1 MMLGR
6 LRKLSND
13 PDGVQVVSIAL
24 NADFREAYDEF
35 VGQDISV
42 DIKPWKKGR
51 SLEANAFAWLL
62 IGKISEKMQAIE
74 PDGYW
79 TPERVYLD
87 AISGIGGIYAIAEM
101 PLDAVEVFRQIWTY
115 RHIGRRVEIMDE
127 DGSTANVRISYG
139 SSDFDTAQMST
150 LINILIQQAEALGI
164 PTLSDQ
170 EIERMLGN
178 WKKTEERRKENGKT
192 DQKAG

>member
-24 NADFREAYDEF
+24 NSDFREAYDEL
-35 VGQDISV
+35 VDKDISV

-51 SLEANAFAWLL
+51 SLEANAFAWSL
-62 IGKISEKMQAIE
+62 IGNISARMQTIE

-87 AISGIGGIYAIAEM
+87 AIQDIGGIYAVAEM
-101 PLDAVEVFRQIWTY
+101 PVEAVDFFRRSWTY
-115 RHIGRRVEIMDE
+115 RHIGRRVEILDD
-127 DGSTANVRISYG
+127 DGRTANVRISYG
-139 SSDFDTAQMST
+139 SSDFDTAQMSI
-150 LINILIQQAEALGI
+150 LINILIQQAESLGI
-164 PTLSDQ
+164 PTITDQ
-170 EIERMLGN
+170 EVERMLGN